1 MEDDFRNGANRRC
14 LTFTKDRNIMQTR
27 VYNYSFLSFDREI
40 EENISTDP
48 VARASENKRFDIS
61 VVVQFI
67 ISVNMRYARNML
79 FPSLLR

>member
-1 MEDDFRNGANRRC
+1 MEDDFRNGTNRRR

>member
-1 MEDDFRNGANRRC
+1 
-14 LTFTKDRNIMQTR
+14 MQTR

>member
-1 MEDDFRNGANRRC
+1 
-14 LTFTKDRNIMQTR
+14 MQTR

-79 FPSLLR
+79 FPSLLRWISGPRKFKDFFY

>member
-48 VARASENKRFDIS
+48 VARASENKIRSIF
-61 VVVQFI
+61 QL
-67 ISVNMRYARNML
+67 L
-79 FPSLLR
+79 FNLLSR